1 MEGNNKEEHPAIL
14 IIDMVKDTFDDRK
27 NLPITRP
34 ARKILDPINQMTAVF
49 REHKWPVIF
58 STDAFKRDDFIF
70 TGRMKPHSLAGTSG
84 AEVIDELCRDSND
97 LWLPKPRFSAF
108 FGTDLEQWLKSKNV
122 TLCAVAGIATNF
134 CVLTSALDAI
144 CCDFKAIIL
153 EDCTAAVS
161 EKVHQQTIDIYRRT
175 ALYPLLRVATSIEF
189 LADLAGGNQE
199 KEPGIENAP
208 PQMRPGS

>member
-58 STDAFKRDDFIF
+58 CTDAFKRDDFIF

-97 LWLPKPRFSAF
+97 LWLP
-108 FGTDLEQWLKSKNV
+108 EQWLKSKNV

-189 LADLAGGNQE
+189 MAELSDGNQE
-199 KEPGIENAP
+199 KESGIENVSS
-208 PQMRPGS
+208 RIKRGS